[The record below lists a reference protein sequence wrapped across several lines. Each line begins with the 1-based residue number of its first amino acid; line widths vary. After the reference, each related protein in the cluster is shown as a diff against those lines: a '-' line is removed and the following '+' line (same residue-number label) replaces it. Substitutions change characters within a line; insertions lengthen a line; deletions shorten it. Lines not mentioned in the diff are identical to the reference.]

1 MGILTK
7 KHHVNEISMRLSHVT
22 NAREERV
29 PEEPMHDVKEGVE
42 HAYLLRVRKRL
53 LNKRAPRSSPPPPPP
68 QDRHD
73 ADHDAA
79 DPEDDKEKPTHLRF
93 LVSNTAAGCIIG
105 KGGSTINDFQSQ
117 SGARIQ
123 LSRSHEFF
131 PGTNDR
137 IIMVSGLFDEVVKAM
152 ELVLEKLL
160 SEGEESNEA
169 EARPKFRLVVPNSSC
184 GGIIGKGGATIKS
197 FIEDSHAGIKISP
210 QDNNFVG
217 LHDRLVTITGPLNSQ
232 MRAIHLILSK
242 LSEDVH
248 YPPNLSSPF
257 PYAGLGFPS
266 YPAAVPVGYMIPQV
280 PYNNAVNYGP
290 NGYPGGGGGGGG
302 GRYQNNKPGT
312 PVRSPANNDAQE
324 SHTIGV
330 ADEHIGAVVGRAGR
344 NITEIIQA
352 SGARIKISDRGD
364 FIPGTSDRK
373 VTITGTSEAI
383 QAAEAMIMQRV
394 TASQER

>member
-1 MGILTK
+1 MEAPG
-7 KHHVNEISMRLSHVT
+7 SPYASS
-22 NAREERV
+22 
-29 PEEPMHDVKEGVE
+29 PESAP
-42 HAYLLRVRKRL
+42 
-53 LNKRAPRSSPPPPPP
+53 KRAPRSSSPPPP
-68 QDRHD
+68 QER
-73 ADHDAA
+73 
-79 DPEDDKEKPTHLRF
+79 PETEPEAEHEDEKEKPTHLRF

-137 IIMVSGLFDEVVKAM
+137 IIMVSGHFDDVIKAM
-152 ELVLEKLL
+152 DLVLEKLL
-160 SEGEESNEA
+160 AEAEESNEA

-217 LHDRLVTITGPLNSQ
+217 LHDRLVTITGPLNTQ
-232 MRAIHLILSK
+232 MRAIYLILNK

-290 NGYPGGGGGGGG
+290 NGYGGGG

-312 PVRSPANNDAQE
+312 PVRSPANTEAQE

-330 ADEHIGAVVGRAGR
+330 ADEHIGAVVGRAGK
-344 NITEIIQA
+344 NIMEIIQA

-364 FIPGTSDRK
+364 FIAGTSDRK
-373 VTITGTSEAI
+373 VTITGSSEAI
-383 QAAEAMIMQRV
+383 QAAESMIMQRV
-394 TASQER
+394 AASSER

>member
-1 MGILTK
+1 MEAPG
-7 KHHVNEISMRLSHVT
+7 SPYASS
-22 NAREERV
+22 
-29 PEEPMHDVKEGVE
+29 PESAP
-42 HAYLLRVRKRL
+42 
-53 LNKRAPRSSPPPPPP
+53 KRAPRSSPPPP
-68 QDRHD
+68 QDRPD

-79 DPEDDKEKPTHLRF
+79 EPEDDKEKPTHLRF

-290 NGYPGGGGGGGG
+290 NGYAGGGGGGG

-373 VTITGTSEAI
+373 VMITGTSEAI